1 MKHLLRSIVISLVAC
16 VAAVAQTTL
25 PSDAFE
31 SFREDIYLQHLNFL
45 ASDEMRGRNTP
56 SPELERA
63 ADYIA
68 EHFRKIGLKPLGNSY
83 KLPYTLYRPDI
94 DTSTSKTYLRVTRNG
109 VAAEFRLGKDFIPFE
124 ATGEKSESE
133 LPVMFA
139 GFGITAPEYA
149 YDDYAGIDVK
159 GHAVLVLRGEP
170 DGGDSTKFRGAG
182 FTRYSSI
189 QYKVANALSHGASA
203 VLVVDAVRA
212 ARKPLVTGYTW
223 PALFPNANRGGRG
236 LTLPDGPNAVCVHHV
251 GEAVIGAMLGPLDS
265 LRDIVRRIDQS
276 YQPVVRLLNGVTL
289 TTAVKLAPEP
299 IVVHNVAGIL
309 PGAKIP
315 DEYAVMGAHYDHV
328 GVGRPNAQGDSIY
341 NGADDNASGT
351 TSLMVA
357 AEALAKSRTRPDR
370 SIVFVAFSAEEK
382 GLLGSKAYVANTP
395 LPMDK
400 CVAMINTDMIGRCEK
415 NKVSIGGNER
425 CPDLIRINEEENA
438 KTAAPFSLAYDI
450 EQYFFR
456 SDQASFA
463 MKRIP
468 VLFYFTGEH
477 EDYHKVGDEVAKINA
492 RDLVGISR
500 LATTVLWRAAHLP
513 RTTYVPAGFED

>member
-109 VAAEFRLGKDFIPFE
+109 VATEFRLGKDFIPFE

-203 VLVVDAVRA
+203 VLVV
-212 ARKPLVTGYTW
+212 
-223 PALFPNANRGGRG
+223 
-236 LTLPDGPNAVCVHHV
+236 
-251 GEAVIGAMLGPLDS
+251 E
-265 LRDIVRRIDQS
+265 
-276 YQPVVRLLNGVTL
+276 
-289 TTAVKLAPEP
+289 
-299 IVVHNVAGIL
+299 
-309 PGAKIP
+309 
-315 DEYAVMGAHYDHV
+315 
-328 GVGRPNAQGDSIY
+328 
-341 NGADDNASGT
+341 
-351 TSLMVA
+351 
-357 AEALAKSRTRPDR
+357 
-370 SIVFVAFSAEEK
+370 
-382 GLLGSKAYVANTP
+382 
-395 LPMDK
+395 
-400 CVAMINTDMIGRCEK
+400 
-415 NKVSIGGNER
+415 
-425 CPDLIRINEEENA
+425 
-438 KTAAPFSLAYDI
+438 
-450 EQYFFR
+450 
-456 SDQASFA
+456 
-463 MKRIP
+463 
-468 VLFYFTGEH
+468 
-477 EDYHKVGDEVAKINA
+477 
-492 RDLVGISR
+492 
-500 LATTVLWRAAHLP
+500 
-513 RTTYVPAGFED
+513 